1 MWNEN
6 AAIMQSTPK
15 KGITLSKLL
24 IQKRH
29 LYMLPNYPAEE
40 GIVKRMREIRD
51 EQSAITMNMTF
62 EEVKAYYRER
72 ILKEDPD
79 FYKKVEED
87 KKKQL

>member
-1 MWNEN
+1 
-6 AAIMQSTPK
+6 
-15 KGITLSKLL
+15 
-24 IQKRH
+24 
-29 LYMLPNYPAEE
+29 MLPNYPAEE
-40 GIVKRMREIRD
+40 GVVKRMREIRD

-87 KKKQL
+87 KQRYYPNQDLLKDKTTAELTAGLEEVQND